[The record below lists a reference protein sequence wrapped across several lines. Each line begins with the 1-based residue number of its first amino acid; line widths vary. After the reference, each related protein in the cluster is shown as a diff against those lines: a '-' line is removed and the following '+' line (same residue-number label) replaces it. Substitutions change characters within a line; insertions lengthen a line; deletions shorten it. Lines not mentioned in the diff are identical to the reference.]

1 MKETQVSLKRTSL
14 LSVVKNQIYLKNKL
28 SKESNLPKEQTPKYQ
43 SKIIKERNPDCPIFA
58 QININSIRNK
68 FQFLMSQIIS
78 NVAALLVSETKL
90 YDSFPTA
97 QFLLDRFS
105 KPYRLDRCSDGGGIL
120 LHIKDDISSR
130 WLTDHRLTDN
140 AECLFNQ
147 INMRNKKWL
156 LCCLYNLHRNNISNL
171 ISHLSKGL
179 NNYRSHYENILFLGD
194 FNSQSSENCLND
206 FSMYIIFQ
214 ILLKNQHVLKP

>member
-1 MKETQVSLKRTSL
+1 
-14 LSVVKNQIYLKNKL
+14 
-28 SKESNLPKEQTPKYQ
+28 
-43 SKIIKERNPDCPIFA
+43 
-58 QININSIRNK
+58 
-68 FQFLMSQIIS
+68 MSQIIS

-90 YDSFPTA
+90 FDSFPTA

-105 KPYRLDRCSDGGGIL
+105 KPYRLDRCSNGGGIL
-120 LHIKDDISSR
+120 LYIKDDISSR

-171 ISHLSKGL
+171 ISHLRKGL

>member
-1 MKETQVSLKRTSL
+1 MKETHVSLKRMRL

-43 SKIIKERNPDCPIFA
+43 SKIVKERNPDRPIFA
-58 QININSIRNK
+58 HININSIRNK
-68 FQFLMSQIIS
+68 FQFLMSQIIN

-105 KPYRLDRCSDGGGIL
+105 KPYRLDRCSNGSGIL
-120 LHIKDDISSR
+120 LYIKDDISSR

-156 LCCLYNLHRNNISNL
+156 LCCLYNLHKNNISNL

-194 FNSQSSENCLND
+194 FNSQPSENCLND